1 MATKS
6 AIVSG
11 MGLAMSIVTSLMKAV
26 EKRGGTDEDVHRLA
40 TPEGENLLVQIADL
54 IVGSTRQAFKVVV
67 DYTKSLAEMIE
78 AGKYDWKNSDIT
90 QEHFPVQG
98 QGREEKDVVLFHF
111 GRYIF
116 GRYIS
121 SEDAIAEMAKAGYC
135 PAQIQEL
142 LALGAANPELQKQF
156 PIVAL
161 GSAWQSPDGNRGVPY
176 LFWSVRERDLDLSWF
191 EFDWDEDY
199 RFAAVRK

>member
-1 MATKS
+1 MSRKS
-6 AIVSG
+6 DIVSAA
-11 MGLAMSIVTSLMKAV
+11 GLLTGIFSRMMAEVRK
-26 EKRGGTDEDVHRLA
+26 KGGSDEHIHRLT
-40 TPEGENLLVQIADL
+40 TPEADTIWPQIADL
-54 IVGSTRQAFKVVV
+54 IVGSARRVFKVVV
-67 DYTKSLAEMIE
+67 DYTKTLKQMIH
-78 AGKYDWKNSDIT
+78 AGNYDWVNPDIN
-90 QEHFPVQG
+90 EMNFKVEG
-98 QGREEKDVVLFHF
+98 QGKQEKEIVLFHF
-111 GRYIF
+111 GRYI
-116 GRYIS
+116 S
-121 SEDAIAEMAKAGYC
+121 SGDAIAEMAKAGYC

-161 GSAWQSPDGNRGVPY
+161 GSAWQNPDGNRGVTY